1 MGSGR
6 HAGGSR
12 RGIIT
17 IALVVALVAAVAGVS
32 WVLMKPEDAATAGG
46 CDGRRNVV
54 ISVNDAMQGP
64 MQQAVTA
71 LSRGKCFPAQ
81 VRVESPT
88 EVENS
93 FFSGGRPDLWVADT
107 PARVDR
113 LSKLMISTTTLTPS
127 LASTPVGLVGGQD
140 SVQHTSW
147 LEALVADEVVYDDP
161 GVNGAVALTL
171 MAPVMERAA
180 TKASQDELERVVV
193 LAAQNYG
200 EKAGK
205 TAGGVKA
212 PVEEVSTS
220 SKKLAPVTEQEF
232 VTELAERG
240 DLVDRTPA
248 SGAPLLTFPLV
259 KANGGAPDT
268 DLVAD
273 QVTDWFASDEGRATL
288 AESGFRG
295 PDGEPL
301 DGKGFGTQQSLGDVP
316 ADEFDLALGRF
327 NVLSVPSS
335 LLAVFDVSG
344 SMSREYEGRT
354 RADFAMEAAL
364 TALDAFPDQA
374 RIGVWAF
381 SINQGGEGIDHV
393 ELAPMSRLDDT
404 TDGVKHSDFL
414 AKQTKT
420 LRKRL
425 RGGTGLYDTTLAAYR
440 KALDEFDRSF
450 VNSVILLTD
459 GANEDEG
466 SISLKKLLERL
477 NELKDPNREV
487 KIIGIGITE
496 DADMAALTKISQSTG
511 GQAYLAKNP
520 NDILD
525 VLSRAMMAR

>member
-6 HAGGSR
+6 HAEGNR
-12 RGIIT
+12 RGITT
-17 IALVVALVAAVAGVS
+17 IALVVVLVAAVAGVG

-46 CDGRRNVV
+46 CDGRRNVI
-54 ISVNDAMQGP
+54 ISVNEAMAGP
-64 MQQAVTA
+64 MKQAVTD
-71 LSRGKCFPAQ
+71 LSKGRCFPAQ

-88 EVENS
+88 EVESS

-113 LSKLMISTTTLTPS
+113 LSTLMISTTTLTPS
-127 LASTPVGLVGGQD
+127 LASTPVGLIGGVD
-140 SVQHTSW
+140 SVQHPSW
-147 LEALVADEVVYDDP
+147 LKALVADQVVYDDP
-161 GVNGAVALTL
+161 GVNGAAALTL
-171 MAPVMERAA
+171 MAPVMEKAV
-180 TKASQDELERVVV
+180 TKPTQDELERVVV

-205 TAGGVKA
+205 SKGDVAT
-212 PVEEVSTS
+212 PVEEVTAS

-232 VTELAERG
+232 VTSLADRD
-240 DLVDRTPA
+240 DLIDRTPET
-248 SGAPLLTFPLV
+248 GTPMLTFPLV

-273 QVTDWFASDEGRATL
+273 QVSGWFASEAGL
-288 AESGFRG
+288 AELASSGFRS
-295 PDGEPL
+295 PAGEAL
-301 DGKGFGTQQSLGDVP
+301 ADKGFGQQTNLGDVP

-327 NVLSVPSS
+327 NILSVPSS

-364 TALDAFPDQA
+364 KALDAFPDQA

-381 SINQGGEGIDHV
+381 SINQGGEGVDYV
-393 ELAPMSRLDDT
+393 ELAPMKRLDDT
-404 TDGVKHSDFL
+404 TSGLKHSEYL
-414 AKQTKT
+414 AKRTKS
-420 LRKRL
+420 LRERL
-425 RGGTGLYDTTLAAYR
+425 RGGTGLYDTTLAAFS
-440 KALDEFDRSF
+440 KAQEEFDRSF

-459 GANEDEG
+459 GANEDKG
-466 SISLKKLLERL
+466 SISLSKLLDRL
-477 NELKDPNREV
+477 GEMQDPNREV

-496 DADMAALTKISQSTG
+496 DADMAALSKISQATG

-520 NDILD
+520 DDILN